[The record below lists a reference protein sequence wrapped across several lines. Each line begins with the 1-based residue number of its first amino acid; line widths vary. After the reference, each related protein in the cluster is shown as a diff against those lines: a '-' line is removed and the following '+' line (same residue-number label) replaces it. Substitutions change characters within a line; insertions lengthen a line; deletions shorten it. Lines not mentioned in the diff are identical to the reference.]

1 LSRNQ
6 YILIGSVAVIAGI
19 LFWKGYK
26 TNNAVVGNKENPS
39 STANFKSFE
48 EYISIQKTELKPDV
62 LNVLTKYEKTNTS
75 ATLKQAVQLSDSLNL
90 PLLASYYFEK
100 YTELESTKQNW
111 YVLGTKWYNLAMSSS
126 DSILS
131 YQLAGKAKSSLNKAL
146 QLDPTNLDVKNAL
159 AACYIEL
166 DKDVMKGV
174 GMLREV
180 IKEDSNNYQAIFSL
194 GMLSIQ
200 SNQLDKALVRF
211 EKLVSLQPFNPQYYF
226 YLAEVQAKMGNA
238 QQAIKTYEKCKTLVS
253 DKETRTEIDN
263 IIQKLNQL

>member
-1 LSRNQ
+1 MSRNQ
-6 YILIGSVAVIAGI
+6 YILIGAIVIIAGF

-26 TNNAVVGNKENPS
+26 MDTIVAENNVNQAAVN
-39 STANFKSFE
+39 NFKTFE
-48 EYISIQKTELKPDV
+48 DYISTQKSELKPDI
-62 LNVLTKYEKTNTS
+62 LSVLTVYEKSNTPTS
-75 ATLKQAVQLSDSLNL
+75 MKQAVQLTDSLEM

-100 YTELESTKQNW
+100 YTKMEGDKQNW

-131 YQLAGKAKSSLNKAL
+131 YQLGGKAKSSFTKAL
-146 QLDPTNLDVKNAL
+146 ELDPKNLNAKNAL

-180 IKEDSNNYQAIFSL
+180 ILTDSNNYQALFSL

-226 YLAEVQAKMGNA
+226 YLAEVQAKMGKT
-238 QQAIKTYEKCKTLVS
+238 QQALKTYEKCKTLVS
-253 DKETRTEIDN
+253 DKETKTEIDN
-263 IIQKLNQL
+263 IIQKLKQL